1 MAKTG
6 KIVKPVVCFHPGETL
21 KEKLDEM
28 GISNKEFADI
38 TQIPEKDVA
47 LITSC
52 KLDIDEKIATLLEK
66 GTGIPTVFWIKK
78 QEKFNFYRLNRLAQ
92 SVVDDVKNYNFDK
105 KSRIRQNINKMSK
118 LSEAI
123 A

>member
-6 KIVKPVVCFHPGETL
+6 KIVKPVICFHPGETL
-21 KEKLDEM
+21 KEKLEEM
-28 GISNKEFADI
+28 GISNKEFAEI
-38 TQIPEKDVA
+38 TKISEENIA

-52 KLDIDEKIATLLEK
+52 KLDIDEKIAALLEK
-66 GTGIPTVFWIKK
+66 GTGIPACFWLKK
-78 QEKFNFYRLNRLAQ
+78 QEKFNFYNLNRLAQ
-92 SVVDDVKNYNFDK
+92 SVVNDAKNYDLTK
-105 KSRIRQNINKMSK
+105 MPRIRQTINKMSK